1 MKRRILAAALAVCL
15 LLAVPAAAAP
25 AQSSYPDVPE
35 GDWSIESI
43 EKAREYGLMQGG
55 SDGGFGFNKDMT
67 RGVISLPFPIRRVH
81 KK

>member
-25 AQSSYPDVPE
+25 AKSSYPDVPE

-43 EKAREYGLMQGG
+43 EKAREYGL
-55 SDGGFGFNKDMT
+55 SLIHISEPT
-67 RGVISLPFPIRRVH
+67 RP
-81 KK
+81 